1 MLEFTVLDP
10 LDEDIQVPM
19 LANFD
24 VDDRSKSNTI
34 GPDVSVDVKSD
45 SAGSSGFP
53 RQARP

>member
-1 MLEFTVLDP
+1 MIEFTVLDP

-24 VDDRSKSNTI
+24 VDDKSN
-34 GPDVSVDVKSD
+34 GSNGSSVDVKSD
-45 SAGSSGFP
+45 SAAGSSGFP